1 MEFLTILA
9 MIGTIVLGSFGIC
22 YWTALSISQ
31 IPSIVNEPTEEI
43 KNIGFW
49 RRQFQLESTPNQKIF
64 DWTFGV
70 VLPVVCFAFDPIIFK
85 GNGSFGGF
93 AKPFAYL
100 LSFTS
105 IMAMM
110 AWLIW
115 GEKLKWLNGILSGLF
130 AVGGII
136 SLGIGIVMFPLS
148 VIGLVFVI
156 GILGFTPL
164 FTSLVFLRNA
174 SRTYRFAKP
183 FMAKRV
189 LLGTAVLSAMFSF
202 VIPLTINAE
211 IQKLLSGIKTGNV
224 ATIKRN
230 AKVLKFLAPITN
242 FSDLK
247 RSYYGLQ
254 NQPDK
259 QKVLAD
265 AFKAMTGESITDYG
279 DTFID

>member
-1 MEFLTILA
+1 MEVLTILA
-9 MIGTIVLGSFGIC
+9 MITTVVLGSFGIC

-43 KNIGFW
+43 KKIGFW
-49 RRQFQLESTPNQKIF
+49 QRQFQLESTPKQKIF
-64 DWTFGV
+64 DWAFGV

-85 GNGSFGGF
+85 GSGSFGGF

-105 IMAMM
+105 VMAMM

-115 GEKLKWLNGILSGLF
+115 GKKLKQFNGILTGLF

-148 VIGLVFVI
+148 VIGLLFVI

-174 SRTYRFAKP
+174 SRTYRYAKP
-183 FMAKRV
+183 FMAKQV
-189 LLGTAVLSAMFSF
+189 LLGTTILSAMFSF
-202 VIPLTINAE
+202 AVPFTINAE
-211 IQKLLSGIKTGNV
+211 IQKLLNRVKTGNV
-224 ATIKRN
+224 ATIQRN
-230 AKVLKFLAPITN
+230 ARILKFLAPITN
-242 FSDLK
+242 FSELT
-247 RSYYGLQ
+247 RSYYFLQ
-254 NQPDK
+254 GQPEK
-259 QKVLAD
+259 QKALAD
-265 AFKAMTGESITDYG
+265 AFEEMTGESITDYG
-279 DTFID
+279 QTFID

>member
-1 MEFLTILA
+1 MDILMILV
-9 MIGTIVLGSFGIC
+9 MIGTVVLGSFGIC
-22 YWTALSISQ
+22 YWTALRISQ
-31 IPSIVNEPTEEI
+31 IPSIVNEPTEVSQQL
-43 KNIGFW
+43 GFW
-49 RRQFQLESTPNQKIF
+49 RRQFQLESTPKQKIF
-64 DWTFGV
+64 DWAFGV
-70 VLPVVCFAFDPIIFK
+70 VLPVICFAFDPIIFK

-148 VIGLVFVI
+148 VIGLLFVI

-174 SRTYRFAKP
+174 SRTYQTAKP

-189 LLGTAVLSAMFSF
+189 LLGTTILSAMFSF
-202 VIPLTINAE
+202 AVPLTINAE
-211 IQKLLSGIKTGNV
+211 IQKLLDGIKTGNV
-224 ATIKRN
+224 ATIQRN
-230 AKVLKFLAPITN
+230 AKILKLLVPITN
-242 FSDLK
+242 FSELK
-247 RSYYGLQ
+247 RNYYGLQ
-254 NQPDK
+254 SQPDK
-259 QKVLAD
+259 QKALAD
-265 AFKAMTGESITDYG
+265 AFEEMTGESIVKYSE
-279 DTFID
+279 TFID